1 MMESIVA
8 AKKKVTKK
16 KAKKKT
22 AKRGKGRPRIITDA
36 NEKEILAILSIGGSR
51 NTAADY
57 VGIGRTT
64 LHDHIDRGG
73 SFSEQV
79 KRAEAS
85 GQLKHLKKVG
95 GADQWQAS
103 AWMLERKWPDEF
115 GRKDRHE
122 EQTDDMASVLTKLI
136 DKLPN

>member
-1 MMESIVA
+1 MA
-8 AKKKVTKK
+8 AKKKAAKKKTKK
-16 KAKKKT
+16 KAGN
-22 AKRGKGRPRIITDA
+22 RGKGRPRIITNI
-36 NEKEILAILSIGGSR
+36 NEKEILAILETGGSR
-51 NTAADY
+51 NMAADY

-64 LHDHIDRGG
+64 LHDHIDRDEA
-73 SFSEQV
+73 FSEQV

-122 EQTDDMASVLTKLI
+122 EQTDDIASVLTKLI

>member
-1 MMESIVA
+1 VA

-16 KAKKKT
+16 KSKKNI
-22 AKRGKGRPRIITDA
+22 AKRGKGRPRIITNE
-36 NEKEILAILSIGGSR
+36 NEKEILAILTIGGSR

-57 VGIGRTT
+57 VSIARTT
-64 LHDHIDRGG
+64 LRDHIARDEV
-73 SFSEQV
+73 FSEQV
-79 KRAEAS
+79 KRAEAA

-115 GRKDRHE
+115 GRKDR
-122 EQTDDMASVLTKLI
+122 QDVPADDMTSVLTKLI